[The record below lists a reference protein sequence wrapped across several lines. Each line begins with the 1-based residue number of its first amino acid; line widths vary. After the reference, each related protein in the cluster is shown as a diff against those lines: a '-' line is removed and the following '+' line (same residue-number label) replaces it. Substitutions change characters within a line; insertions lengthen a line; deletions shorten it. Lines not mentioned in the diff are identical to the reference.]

1 MKKFLKHQGCFDQS
15 CLLSWHSAWNLAFL
29 YRTFYM
35 LHVWN
40 SSWSMWIFQ
49 RARQRARLHYWPT
62 TYRAGAAVVSTIT
75 RLEALVMHATR
86 CNIWQAIGPASR
98 LTCASSGKEFE
109 GNFGGGSLHARGLP
123 RTPTSEPARRLQAIN
138 LQLVFPSQLR
148 SFYWKASEQP
158 LMSELKTSCTHLFEL
173 FLAPRVII
181 TAIIPWEISA
191 VSLKK

>member
-29 YRTFYM
+29 YRTFCM

-62 TYRAGAAVVSTIT
+62 TYRAGAAVVSAIT

-138 LQLVFPSQLR
+138 LQLVFPSQLN
-148 SFYWKASEQP
+148 
-158 LMSELKTSCTHLFEL
+158 LFIEKQ
-173 FLAPRVII
+173 VSN
-181 TAIIPWEISA
+181 PWC
-191 VSLKK
+191 LN